1 MSEQKNN
8 QPKAQGEQGQQK
20 RTSRWQR
27 KGQYN
32 SEPKK
37 KDAEAIPILRYGP
50 SNNFAKFK
58 EAISKAALRQYGD
71 LGKLICQGS
80 YFIPPE
86 PNRATYGPFD
96 SANDPDGLKKAT
108 YLEAMKHHQKKLAT
122 MQDDRAKLQ
131 WTSSEDLIMQD
142 IACSRLTISTG

>member
-20 RTSRWQR
+20 RSLCWQR

-37 KDAEAIPILRYGP
+37 KDAEAIPILKYGP

-58 EAISKAALRQYGD
+58 EAISKVALKEYGD
-71 LGKLICQGS
+71 LGKLIHQGI
-80 YFIPPE
+80 YYIPP
-86 PNRATYGPFD
+86 A
-96 SANDPDGLKKAT
+96 PDKAMNGLFELIDIDGMNKAT
-108 YLEAMKHHQKKLAT
+108 YLEDMKAYLKKT
-122 MQDDRAKLQ
+122 REMEDDCSKLFALIVMYL
-131 WTSSEDLIMQD
+131 SEESFN
-142 IACSRLTISTG
+142 AVK